1 MAFNDHIHDQANEV
15 FNAQGAIEMI
25 KEYILTNL
33 EKDLS
38 IGTVSEKFTMSASTM
53 KHLFKK
59 YTGSS
64 YHQYVEGTRMEKA
77 FELITKG
84 QRTQQTMYA
93 TGYHYMS
100 SFNKAFKRRFKH
112 PPGYF
117 RNNPNKD

>member
-15 FNAQGAIEMI
+15 FNAQGAIETI

-38 IGTVSEKFTMSASTM
+38 IGTVSGKFAMSASTL
-53 KHLFKK
+53 KRLFKK

-64 YHQYVEGTRMEKA
+64 YHQYVEETRMEKA

-84 QRTQQTMYA
+84 QRPQQTMYA
-93 TGYHYMS
+93 TGYHYRS

-117 RNNPNKD
+117 RNKPNKD

>member
-15 FNAQGAIEMI
+15 FNAQGAIDKI

-38 IGTVSEKFTMSASTM
+38 IGTVSKKFAMSASTL
-53 KHLFKK
+53 KRLFKK
-59 YTGSS
+59 HTGSS
-64 YHQYVEGTRMEKA
+64 YHQYIEGTRMEKA

-93 TGYHYMS
+93 TGYHYRS

>member
-1 MAFNDHIHDQANEV
+1 MAFKGHIHDQTNEV
-15 FNAQGAIEMI
+15 FNAQRAVETIT
-25 KEYILTNL
+25 EYILTNL

-38 IGTVSEKFTMSASTM
+38 IGTVSGKFAMSASTL
-53 KHLFKK
+53 KRLFKK
-59 YTGSS
+59 HTGSS
-64 YHQYVEGTRMEKA
+64 YHQYIEGTRMEKA

-93 TGYHYMS
+93 TGYHYRS

-117 RNNPNKD
+117 RDNPNKD

>member
-1 MAFNDHIHDQANEV
+1 MVFNDHIHDLSNEV
-15 FNAQGAIEMI
+15 FNAQRVIERI
-25 KEYILTNL
+25 TAYIFANLT
-33 EKDLS
+33 EDLS
-38 IGTVSEKFTMSASTM
+38 IGTVSEKFTMSASTL

-64 YHQYVEGTRMEKA
+64 YHQYVEGTRMKKA

-93 TGYHYMS
+93 TGYHYRS

-117 RNNPNKD
+117 RNKPNKD